1 MFRSNAIKTVRRLIK
16 KSDPRINTVIPQEMK
31 GALEAAA
38 KANGR
43 TLGDEVRA
51 RLSITFEKQAQIMS
65 HDRLM
70 RLIYCEKLAYQGK
83 S

>member
-1 MFRSNAIKTVRRLIK
+1 MFRSNQINVFRRLIK
-16 KSDPRINTVIPQEMK
+16 KSDPRMNTVIPVEMK
-31 GALEAAA
+31 SALEEAA

-51 RLSITFEKQAQIMS
+51 RLSVTFEKQEQIMS

-70 RLIYCEKLAYQGK
+70 RLIYCKKLAYQGK
-83 S
+83 Q